1 MPQSPITIRLDDH
14 IVERLDALA
23 RRTGR
28 TITSYALEAITE
40 FLDDREDYVL
50 ATDSLEAFEA
60 SGEKAL
66 DIKDI
71 DWGSTNR

>member
-1 MPQSPITIRLDDH
+1 MPQSLMTIRLDKD
-14 IVERLDALA
+14 IVERLDAVA

-28 TITSYALEAITE
+28 TITSYVLEAITT
-40 FLDDREDYVL
+40 FLDDRDDHAL

-71 DWGSTNR
+71 DWDSTNR

>member
-1 MPQSPITIRLDDH
+1 MPESLLTIRLDED
-14 IVERLDALA
+14 IVERLDVLA

-28 TITSYALEAITE
+28 TPTSYAIEAITT
-40 FLDDREDYVL
+40 FLDDHDDHVL

-71 DWGSTNR
+71 DWDSTNR